1 MAEGRPLNSYTLD
14 WLKGNSAVMGL
25 AVIGILVVMIVPLPK
40 FILDFLLSLNLVISM
55 IILLMAM
62 YVLRPL
68 DFSVF
73 PSILL
78 IVTLFRLA
86 LNVAATRLIL
96 SKGVEGSDAAGQVI
110 QAFGNF
116 VVSGNYVI
124 GLIVFTV
131 LVIINFIVITK
142 GSTRV
147 AEVAARFT
155 LDAMPGKQMSIDADL
170 NAGMITDA
178 EARRRRG
185 EVEREA
191 NFYGAMDGA
200 SKFVRGDA
208 VAGILIILINIIG
221 GLIIGVLQNDM
232 TIADAARNYT
242 LLTVGEGLVT
252 QVPALIVSTAAGM
265 LVTRNTASTDLGS
278 ELRAQLFM
286 HPRAIATAGAM
297 IFAFALIPGMPKTA
311 FFIIAALMAV
321 LAMKLYKTKKQ
332 EEETRQES
340 EPPPPP
346 PPEEELF
353 IPVDPLGL
361 EVGYGLIPLV
371 DASQGGELLQRIK
384 MLRKQLA
391 LDMGFIMPS
400 IHIRDNLN
408 LKPSAY
414 SILMNGV
421 EIAKGELML
430 KHFLVIVSDETGEKI
445 PGIETK
451 EPAFGLPAVW
461 VSEREK
467 ENVQARGMVIVD
479 PATVVTTHITEIVKS
494 HADELLGRQE
504 VQTILDQL
512 SQSYPKVLEDMVPKV
527 VSVNLLQK
535 VLQRLLRERISIRNL
550 MTIIETLVDYVS
562 ATKNVDILTGY
573 VRQALARVITKQYE
587 DAEGNI
593 NVMMISPEIEDMIS
607 RSVQHTEY
615 ESFASPDPNVIR
627 QIVANVQSVVSV
639 FAEKGLQ
646 PIILCSPG
654 IRIHMRNILERFL
667 PNLVVLSHN
676 EISRD
681 ASIRSLGMVEM

>member
-1 MAEGRPLNSYTLD
+1 ILTHGSEGT
-14 WLKGNSAVMGL
+14 A
-25 AVIGILVVMIVPLPK
+25 
-40 FILDFLLSLNLVISM
+40 
-55 IILLMAM
+55 
-62 YVLRPL
+62 
-68 DFSVF
+68 
-73 PSILL
+73 
-78 IVTLFRLA
+78 
-86 LNVAATRLIL
+86 
-96 SKGVEGSDAAGQVI
+96 AAGQVI

-131 LVIINFIVITK
+131 LVLINFIVITK

-185 EVEREA
+185 EVEKEA

-208 VAGILIILINIIG
+208 VAGILIVLVDIIG
-221 GLIIGVLQNDM
+221 GLIIGVLQNGM
-232 TIADAARNYT
+232 AIGDAAQNYT
-242 LLTVGEGLVT
+242 LLTVGDGLVT

-265 LVTRNTASTDLGS
+265 LVTRNTASTDLGG
-278 ELRAQLFM
+278 ELRNQLFM

-297 IFAFALIPGMPKTA
+297 IFIFALIPGMPKLA
-311 FFIIAALMAV
+311 FISIAAVMGV
-321 LAMKLYKTKKQ
+321 LAMRLYKTKK
-332 EEETRQES
+332 EEEIHKATEA
-340 EPPPPP
+340 PPPPP
-346 PPEEELF
+346 PAEEELF

-408 LKPSAY
+408 LKPNAY

-430 KHFLVIVSDETGEKI
+430 KHFLAIVSDEAGEKI
-445 PGIETK
+445 PGIETR

-467 ENVQARGMVIVD
+467 ESVQAKGLVIVD

-512 SQSYPKVLEDMVPKV
+512 SQTYPKVLEEMVPKV

-535 VLQRLLRERISIRNL
+535 VLQRLLRERISIRSL

-562 ATKNVDILTGY
+562 VTKNVDILTGY
-573 VRQALARVITKQYE
+573 VRQSLARVITKQYE
-587 DAEGNI
+587 DSEGNI
-593 NVMMISPEIEDMIS
+593 NVMMVSPEIEDMIS

-615 ESFASPDPNVIR
+615 ESFASPDPNMIR
-627 QIVANVQSVVSV
+627 QVVVNAQKIVAV

-646 PIILCSPG
+646 PIVLCSPT

-681 ASIRSLGMVEM
+681 ASIRSLGMVEI

>member
-1 MAEGRPLNSYTLD
+1 
-14 WLKGNSAVMGL
+14 
-25 AVIGILVVMIVPLPK
+25 
-40 FILDFLLSLNLVISM
+40 
-55 IILLMAM
+55 
-62 YVLRPL
+62 
-68 DFSVF
+68 
-73 PSILL
+73 
-78 IVTLFRLA
+78 
-86 LNVAATRLIL
+86 
-96 SKGVEGSDAAGQVI
+96 
-110 QAFGNF
+110 
-116 VVSGNYVI
+116 
-124 GLIVFTV
+124 
-131 LVIINFIVITK
+131 
-142 GSTRV
+142 
-147 AEVAARFT
+147 
-155 LDAMPGKQMSIDADL
+155 
-170 NAGMITDA
+170 
-178 EARRRRG
+178 
-185 EVEREA
+185 
-191 NFYGAMDGA
+191 
-200 SKFVRGDA
+200 
-208 VAGILIILINIIG
+208 
-221 GLIIGVLQNDM
+221 
-232 TIADAARNYT
+232 
-242 LLTVGEGLVT
+242 
-252 QVPALIVSTAAGM
+252 M
-265 LVTRNTASTDLGS
+265 LVTRNTASADLGG
-278 ELRAQLFM
+278 ELRDQLFM

-297 IFAFALIPGMPKTA
+297 IFIFALIPGMPKLA
-311 FFIIAALMAV
+311 FISIAVIMGF
-321 LAMKLYKTKKQ
+321 LAMKLYKIKKK
-332 EEETRQES
+332 EEEIIEAS
-340 EPPPPP
+340 EPLPSPPA
-346 PPEEELF
+346 EEELF

-408 LKPSAY
+408 LKPNAY

-430 KHFLVIVSDETGEKI
+430 KHFLAILSDETGEKI
-445 PGIETK
+445 PGIETN

-467 ENVQARGMVIVD
+467 ESVQAKGMVVVD

-512 SQSYPKVLEDMVPKV
+512 SQAYPKVLEDMVPKM

-535 VLQRLLRERISIRNL
+535 VLQRLLRERISIRSL

-562 ATKNVDILTGY
+562 VTKNVDILTGY

-587 DAEGNI
+587 DSEGNI

-615 ESFASPDPNVIR
+615 ESFASPDPNMIR
-627 QIVANVQSVVSV
+627 QVVANTQKIVSL

-646 PIILCSPG
+646 PIVLCSPT
-654 IRIHMRNILERFL
+654 IRIHIRNILERFL

>member
-1 MAEGRPLNSYTLD
+1 MAAERMVNSYTLD
-14 WLKGNSAVMGL
+14 WLKSNSAVMAL
-25 AVIGILVVMIVPLPK
+25 TMLGILAVMIVPLPT
-40 FILDFLLSLNLVISM
+40 ILLDFLLSLNLTVSM

-62 YVLRPL
+62 YVRRPL

-78 IVTLFRLA
+78 IATLFRLA
-86 LNVAATRLIL
+86 LSVASTRLIL
-96 SKGVEGSDAAGQVI
+96 THGAEGTDAAGQVI
-110 QAFGNF
+110 QSFGNF
-116 VVSGNYVI
+116 VVGGNYVI
-124 GLIVFTV
+124 GIIVFMV
-131 LVIINFIVITK
+131 LVLINFIVITK

-147 AEVAARFT
+147 AEVSARFT

-170 NAGMITDA
+170 NAGMISDA
-178 EARRRRG
+178 EARKRRS
-185 EVEREA
+185 EVEKEA

-208 VAGILIILINIIG
+208 VAGILIVFIDIIG

-232 TIADAARNYT
+232 AIGEAARNYT
-242 LLTVGEGLVT
+242 LLTVGDGLVT
-252 QVPALIVSTAAGM
+252 QVPALIVSTAAGL
-265 LVTRNTASTDLGS
+265 LVTRNTASTDLGG
-278 ELRAQLFM
+278 ELRNQLFM

-297 IFAFALIPGMPKTA
+297 IFIFALIPGMPKIA
-311 FFIIAALMAV
+311 FISIAAVMGF
-321 LAMKLYKTKKQ
+321 LAMKLYKVKK
-332 EEETRQES
+332 EEETHEVS
-340 EPPPPP
+340 EPLPPPPA
-346 PPEEELF
+346 EEELF

-408 LKPSAY
+408 LKPNAY

-430 KHFLVIVSDETGEKI
+430 KHFLAILSDETGEKI

-467 ENVQARGMVIVD
+467 EGVQAKGMVVVD

-512 SQSYPKVLEDMVPKV
+512 SQTYPKALEDMVPKV

-535 VLQRLLRERISIRNL
+535 VLQRLLRERISIRSL

-562 ATKNVDILTGY
+562 VTKNVDILTGY

-587 DAEGNI
+587 DSEGNI
-593 NVMMISPEIEDMIS
+593 NVMMVSPEIEDMIS

-615 ESFASPDPNVIR
+615 ESFASPDPNMIR
-627 QIVANVQSVVSV
+627 QVVANAQKIVSI

-646 PIILCSPG
+646 PIVLCSPT
-654 IRIHMRNILERFL
+654 IRIHVRNILERFW